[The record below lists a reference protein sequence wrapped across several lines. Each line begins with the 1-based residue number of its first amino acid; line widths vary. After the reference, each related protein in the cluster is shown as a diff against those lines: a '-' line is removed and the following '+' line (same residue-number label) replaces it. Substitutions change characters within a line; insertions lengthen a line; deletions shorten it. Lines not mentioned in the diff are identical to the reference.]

1 MPIPRKYMERLSPRL
16 RMIVNG
22 DDEVN
27 AHRSEMS
34 GAVVTPPELARR
46 YRVEQALVQAEA
58 APAAEAPLPEPPGQE
73 ALETDV
79 RVSCF
84 LQFEG
89 TGNRKAVRRAA
100 RPGRRQLAAAVLSP
114 TEIAEILERAEEEG
128 VLYIEAGSPLSLPRP
143 AVVRRTPDAPPSRV
157 PMTPVSAIPGEGMD
171 RGRVL
176 VGESRHPIPPR
187 EHPAVLIGLVD
198 VGGFDFS
205 HPDFLVEREVGGET
219 VRETRFEVIWD
230 QGATRGR
237 KPRGLPYGALIH
249 REEMNAAIAAAPEV
263 GVAAT
268 DLVSQSVQVP
278 GSHGTHVASV
288 AAGSSGVCP
297 DAMIAAVLISLTEEE
312 QARHRTFYDSGAL
325 AHAVDFLFDLGQ
337 EKGLPTVINVSLGTN
352 GHAHDGTSPISRWIE
367 TALDEPGRCV
377 CVAAGN
383 AGQDAPQFEGDL
395 GFLMGRIHASGR
407 VPARGLAV
415 DLEWQVVGNGIV
427 DVSENELEIWYEA
440 GDELAVSVRPP
451 SGDWIGPVRL
461 GEYIENLQLP
471 SETFLSVYSE
481 RYHPANGANRISIFL
496 SPRLKDRIVGI
507 EAGRWTVRLHG
518 VEVRDGR
525 FDAWIERDDPRPL
538 GRLGESQAWRF
549 PSYFTARTNVDR
561 SSVSS
566 IACGHRVISV
576 ANGDERGER
585 INPSSSQGPTRD
597 GRNKPDIAA
606 PGTDIVAA
614 RGFSGPDR
622 PWISMT
628 GTSMATPYVTGVAA
642 QMLALEPR
650 LTATQILG
658 MLRRTARPLPGSTY
672 EWRND
677 AGFGRIDPEHALAQV
692 CLPFAP
698 LDLEARE
705 EKKLGR
711 RGGVGRADP

>member
-27 AHRSEMS
+27 AYRSELS
-34 GAVVTPPELARR
+34 GAVATPPKLARR
-46 YRVEQALVQAEA
+46 YAVKRALVEAEA
-58 APAAEAPLPEPPGQE
+58 SPAAEGPLPEPPSQE
-73 ALETDV
+73 ALESDV

-89 TGNRKAVRRAA
+89 SGNGKASRRARRRA
-100 RPGRRQLAAAVLSP
+100 RRQLGAAVLTP
-114 TEIAEILERAEEEG
+114 AQIAELIERADEEG
-128 VLYIEAGSPLSLPRP
+128 VLYVEAGSPLSLPRP
-143 AVVRRTPDAPPSRV
+143 SVVRRTPEPPEPRV
-157 PMTPVSAIPGEGMD
+157 PMTPVSAIPGEDGD
-171 RGRVL
+171 RARVL
-176 VGESRHPIPPR
+176 RAESRHPIPRR
-187 EHPAVLIGLVD
+187 ERPAVLIGLID

-205 HPDFLVEREVGGET
+205 HPDFLVEREVDDET

-230 QGATRGR
+230 QGAIGGR
-237 KPRGLPYGALIH
+237 KPRGLPYGALIR
-249 REEMNAAIAAAPEV
+249 REEMNAAIAAAPAV

-268 DLVSQSVQVP
+268 DLAGQSVQVP

-288 AAGSSGVCP
+288 AAGNRGVCP

-312 QARHRTFYDSGAL
+312 QARHLTFYDSAAL
-325 AHAVDFLFDLGQ
+325 AHAVDFLFDLGR
-337 EKGLPTVINVSLGTN
+337 EKGLPTVINISLGTN

-367 TALDEPGRCV
+367 TALDEPGRCA

-407 VPARGLAV
+407 LPARGLAV

-427 DVSENELEIWYEA
+427 DVSENELEIWYEP

-451 SGDWIGPVRL
+451 SGGWLGPVRP

-481 RYHPANGANRISIFL
+481 RYLPANGANRISIFL

-538 GRLGESQAWRF
+538 GRVGESQAWRF

-614 RGFSGPDR
+614 RGFADPGR

-628 GTSMATPYVTGVAA
+628 GTSMAAPYVAGVAA

-677 AGFGRIDPEHALAQV
+677 AGFGRIDPERALAQV
-692 CLPFAP
+692 SLPFAP
-698 LDLEARE
+698 LDLEERE
-705 EKKLGR
+705 EKELGR
-711 RGGVGRADP
+711 RGAGRRRDR